1 MVSKY
6 DLQWKRVRSGHYILS
21 PNGNYEIIKR
31 KDGWEILYFDL
42 MRGRKV
48 IEAQRIPTYAK
59 AKDVC
64 MRILNKRMD
73 DAMSK
78 LGRRR

>member
-6 DLQWKRVRSGHYILS
+6 DLQWKRVKSGHYILA

-42 MRGRKV
+42 MYGKKV
-48 IEAQRIPTYAK
+48 VVADRLATYSDAK
-59 AKDVC
+59 KRC
-64 MRILNKRMD
+64 MRIIDKRLD
-73 DAMSK
+73 DALSK
-78 LGRRR
+78 LGKRR

>member
-31 KDGWEILYFDL
+31 MNGWEILYFDL
-42 MRGRKV
+42 MYGKEV
-48 IEAQRIPTYAK
+48 VVADGISTYSDAK
-59 AKDVC
+59 KKC
-64 MRILNKRMD
+64 MRIIDRKMN
-73 DAMSK
+73 DALSK
-78 LGRRR
+78 LGRGR